1 MTYTHE
7 RNFGCRVNDEL
18 TYRGLRMMV
27 IENELI
33 RVSLLLDKGTDI
45 FEFVHK
51 PTDTDFMW
59 RSPLGV
65 RPQLNNHPMRPA
77 THGPF
82 SDFYE
87 GGWQEILPNGG
98 RSCEYRGVE
107 MGQHGEVWG
116 IPWKWQVVE
125 DSPEMVR
132 VKLWAR
138 TARTPFLLE
147 KTLGLHS
154 GSGVLDIDETVTNE
168 SDQDIDLMWGHHP
181 AFGPPF
187 LSEHCVVS
195 SGARKVVADPNVP
208 PDGRFEPLQ
217 EFAWPA
223 GESRDGTL
231 IDVRAIDPPE
241 SKLEDMLYLTDLSD
255 GWYAITNTE
264 RKVGF
269 GMAFDTAVFKHIWYW
284 ISLCGNPDAPSWG
297 RWYVIA
303 LEPFSSYPAV
313 LTECMKQNRQLQMG
327 PGQSISTW
335 MRAVAYDGLSEVTGI
350 SEDGQ
355 VSGS

>member
-1 MTYTHE
+1 
-7 RNFGCRVNDEL
+7 
-18 TYRGLRMMV
+18 
-27 IENELI
+27 
-33 RVSLLLDKGTDI
+33 
-45 FEFVHK
+45 
-51 PTDTDFMW
+51 
-59 RSPLGV
+59 
-65 RPQLNNHPMRPA
+65 
-77 THGPF
+77 
-82 SDFYE
+82 
-87 GGWQEILPNGG
+87 
-98 RSCEYRGVE
+98 
-107 MGQHGEVWG
+107 
-116 IPWKWQVVE
+116 
-125 DSPEMVR
+125 
-132 VKLWAR
+132 
-138 TARTPFLLE
+138 
-147 KTLGLHS
+147 
-154 GSGVLDIDETVTNE
+154 
-168 SDQDIDLMWGHHP
+168 MWGHHP

-195 SGARKVVADPNVP
+195 SGARKVVVDPSVP